1 MKKSPLVVA
10 LPVLAL
16 SALLLSGCGMFRSQ
30 KAWEAAKQE
39 SPLEIPPG
47 LDTPSTSAALV
58 IPEPGANNPT
68 ANGAT
73 ARVGKGGGVIA
84 DGFVLS
90 DNVDSAYRRV
100 GQALEQG
107 DIGQVIAHD
116 DAAHTYT
123 LSVVASAVKASKP
136 GLFSRVFGGG
146 KKDAA
151 ATGSASAPGASAHQV
166 QVTIG
171 NSGQNASEV
180 RAQGDAA
187 AVAKVVDT
195 LKSRLGG

>member
-68 ANGAT
+68 SNGAT

-90 DNVDSAYRRV
+90 DNVDNAYRRV

-123 LSVVASAVKASKP
+123 LSVVASAVQASKP
-136 GLFSRVFGGG
+136 GLFSRVFGGS
-146 KKDAA
+146 KKESTAA
-151 ATGSASAPGASAHQV
+151 APGAAAHQV

-180 RAQGDAA
+180 RAQGDSA